1 MKKIFGLLAISLL
14 LLASCG
20 GGDSPISMLIGFVKE
35 DPSAKNFLKNFPL
48 PDSFEI
54 VGNPEF
60 KRVRTMSPKGS
71 ETKFKKLFFSGH
83 SADQDR
89 VSILAFFKEGLLKK
103 GYAVQDTEKGLAFR
117 GDKWSGMLDIS
128 FSTQP
133 VITIDARPNE

>member
-71 ETKFKKLFFSGH
+71 ETKFKKL
-83 SADQDR
+83 
-89 VSILAFFKEGLLKK
+89 LK
-103 GYAVQDTEKGLAFR
+103 
-117 GDKWSGMLDIS
+117 S
-128 FSTQP
+128 
-133 VITIDARPNE
+133 N